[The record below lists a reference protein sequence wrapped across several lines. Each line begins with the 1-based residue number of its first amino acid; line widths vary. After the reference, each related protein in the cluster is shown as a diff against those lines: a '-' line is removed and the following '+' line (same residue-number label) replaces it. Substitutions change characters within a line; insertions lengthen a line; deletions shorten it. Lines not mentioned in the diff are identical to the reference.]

1 MSSHMV
7 ECVFLVVVSG
17 VAKEEK
23 ARPTQMSFDDTMENK
38 TRVVHTV
45 GSHSRFRHTLRI
57 GKARQGKA
65 RQGKAR
71 QGRTRQDRARVVAL
85 RLVYYYYYYYYNNKY
100 ILSLSPSLCLH
111 IYMYIWL
118 VLPFLPPL
126 DRAFS
131 SLVVVLDADVGIA
144 HIGVVGRLQQVAELG
159 RHVLLLVVAM
169 SARRTRDKQQ
179 EMEGSPPHLFSPA
192 ISLVSESD
200 ARGSPH
206 WSEHSFGSQL
216 LLLLA

>member
-85 RLVYYYYYYYYNNKY
+85 RLVYYYYYYYNNKY
-100 ILSLSPSLCLH
+100 ILSLSLSLFTYIHVYMACSPLPSPARSGL
-111 IYMYIWL
+111 
-118 VLPFLPPL
+118 FLASGRPRRRCWHCPHRRSWTPAAGRGA
-126 DRAFS
+126 RATCPASGS
-131 SLVVVLDADVGIA
+131 SNVSKENKRQATRD
-144 HIGVVGRLQQVAELG
+144 GRLSPSPFQP
-159 RHVLLLVVAM
+159 RH
-169 SARRTRDKQQ
+169 
-179 EMEGSPPHLFSPA
+179 
-192 ISLVSESD
+192 
-200 ARGSPH
+200 
-206 WSEHSFGSQL
+206 
-216 LLLLA
+216 